1 MTWVWLIGGLVLL
14 VAGGELLVQ
23 NASAFAL
30 KARVSPLIVGLTI
43 VAMGT
48 SAPELFA
55 SLQAAWNGDGSI
67 AIGNVLG
74 SNVANLGLALGL
86 TAMVAPVAIAWRD
99 LKLHWWVMV
108 AASVAFMVFV
118 SDLTLSRIEGVMLL
132 AGAALYL
139 GGQILASRRTGS
151 DANVEDDAF
160 VAELLEETGD
170 ASRPYPVL
178 LGLIAVGCVGLFWG
192 SKAFVHGATE
202 CAVGLGI
209 STHVV
214 GVTVVAF
221 GTSIPEIAAS
231 LAAAIKGNGALSIG
245 NLVGSN
251 ILNLLLVLGATAE
264 VQDLEVAGV
273 VPTHDMWWMLGAALL
288 LVPMMKLGKGH
299 IGRPAGAVY
308 VAVYVAYVY
317 LVVVH
322 G

>member
-1 MTWVWLIGGLVLL
+1 MMWLWLIGGLVIL

-23 NASAFAL
+23 NASALAL
-30 KARVSPLIVGLTI
+30 KAKVSPLVVGLTI

-55 SLQAAWNGDGSI
+55 SMQAAWAGDGSI

-86 TAMVAPVAIAWRD
+86 TALVAPVAMTWRE
-99 LKLHWWVMV
+99 LRLHWWVMI
-108 AASVAFMVFV
+108 AATVAFMLFV
-118 SDLTLSRIEGVMLL
+118 LDLKLTRTEGLLFL

-139 GGQILASRRTGS
+139 GGQIIAAGRTQGE
-151 DANVEDDAF
+151 EDPF

-170 ASRPYPVL
+170 ASRSYPLL
-178 LGLIAVGCVGLFWG
+178 LGSMTLGCVGLFFG
-192 SKAFVHGATE
+192 SEAFVFGAKE
-202 CAVGLGI
+202 CALNLGI

-221 GTSIPEIAAS
+221 GTSVPEIAAS
-231 LAAAIKGNGALSIG
+231 LTAAIKGNGALSIG
-245 NLVGSN
+245 NLIGSN
-251 ILNLLLVLGATAE
+251 ILNLLLVLGTTAE
-264 VQDLEVAGV
+264 VSALSVSPV
-273 VPTHDMWWMLGAALL
+273 VPAHDMWWMLGAALM
-288 LVPMMKLGKGH
+288 LVPLMWLGKGQ
-299 IGRPAGAVY
+299 IGRPAGALY

-317 LVVVH
+317 LVVAH

>member
-1 MTWVWLIGGLVLL
+1 MMWLWLIGGLVIL

-23 NASAFAL
+23 NASALAL
-30 KARVSPLIVGLTI
+30 KANVSPLVVGLTI

-55 SLQAAWNGDGSI
+55 SMQAAWAGDGSI

-86 TAMVAPVAIAWRD
+86 TALVAPVAMTWRE
-99 LKLHWWVMV
+99 LRVHWWVMI
-108 AASVAFMVFV
+108 AATVAFMLFV
-118 SDLTLSRIEGVMLL
+118 LDLKLTRTEGLLFL

-139 GGQILASRRTGS
+139 GGQIIAAGRTQGE
-151 DANVEDDAF
+151 EDPF

-170 ASRPYPVL
+170 ASRSYPLL
-178 LGLIAVGCVGLFWG
+178 LGSMTLGCVGLFFG
-192 SKAFVHGATE
+192 SEAFVFGAKE
-202 CAVGLGI
+202 CALDLGI

-221 GTSIPEIAAS
+221 GTSVPEIAAS
-231 LAAAIKGNGALSIG
+231 LTAAIKGDGALSIG
-245 NLVGSN
+245 NLIGSN

-264 VQDLEVAGV
+264 VGALSVSPV
-273 VPTHDMWWMLGAALL
+273 VPAHDMWWMLGAALM
-288 LVPMMKLGKGH
+288 LVPLMWMGKGQ
-299 IGRPAGAVY
+299 IGRPAGALY

>member
-1 MTWVWLIGGLVLL
+1 MMWLWLIGGLVIL

-23 NASAFAL
+23 NASALAL
-30 KARVSPLIVGLTI
+30 KAKVSPLVVGLTI

-55 SLQAAWNGDGSI
+55 SMQAAWAGDGSI

-86 TAMVAPVAIAWRD
+86 TALVAPVAMTWRE
-99 LKLHWWVMV
+99 LRLHWWVMI
-108 AASVAFMVFV
+108 AATVAFMLFV
-118 SDLTLSRIEGVMLL
+118 LDLKLTRTEGLLFL

-139 GGQILASRRTGS
+139 GGQIIAAGRTQGE
-151 DANVEDDAF
+151 EDPF

-170 ASRPYPVL
+170 ASRSYPLL
-178 LGLIAVGCVGLFWG
+178 LGSMTLGCVGLFFG
-192 SKAFVHGATE
+192 SEAFVFGAKE
-202 CAVGLGI
+202 CALDLGI

-221 GTSIPEIAAS
+221 GTSVPEIAAS
-231 LAAAIKGNGALSIG
+231 LTAAIKGNGALSIG
-245 NLVGSN
+245 NLIGSN

-264 VQDLEVAGV
+264 VSALSVSPV
-273 VPTHDMWWMLGAALL
+273 VPAHDMWWMLGAALM
-288 LVPMMKLGKGH
+288 LVPLMWLGKGQ
-299 IGRPAGAVY
+299 IGRPAGALY

-317 LVVVH
+317 LVVAH

>member
-1 MTWVWLIGGLVLL
+1 MIWLWLIGGLVAL
-14 VAGGELLVQ
+14 VVGGDLLVQ
-23 NASAFAL
+23 NASALAL
-30 KARVSPLIVGLTI
+30 KAKVSPLVVGLTI

-55 SLQAAWNGDGSI
+55 SLQAAWRGDGSI

-86 TAMVAPVAIAWRD
+86 TALVAPVAMSWRELRVHWGVMILATAAFMLFVLD
-99 LKLHWWVMV
+99 LKL
-108 AASVAFMVFV
+108 
-118 SDLTLSRIEGVMLL
+118 TRTEGLLLL

-139 GGQILASRRTGS
+139 GGQIISAGRAKGE
-151 DANVEDDAF
+151 EDPF

-170 ASRPYPVL
+170 ASRSYPHL
-178 LGLIAVGCVGLFWG
+178 LGLILLGCMGLFFG
-192 SKAFVHGATE
+192 SEAFVYGATE
-202 CAVGLGI
+202 SALNLGI

-214 GVTVVAF
+214 GVTIVAF
-221 GTSIPEIAAS
+221 GTSVPEIAAS
-231 LAAAIKGNGALSIG
+231 LTAAIKGNGPLSIG
-245 NLVGSN
+245 NLIGSN

-264 VQDLEVAGV
+264 VGALTVSPV
-273 VPTHDMWWMLGAALL
+273 VPTHDMWWMLGAALM
-288 LVPMMKLGKGH
+288 LVPLMWLGKGK
-299 IGRPAGAVY
+299 IGRPAGALY

>member
-1 MTWVWLIGGLVLL
+1 MMWLWLIGGLVIL

-23 NASAFAL
+23 NASALAL
-30 KARVSPLIVGLTI
+30 KANVSPLVVGLTI

-55 SLQAAWNGDGSI
+55 SMQAAWAGDGSI

-86 TAMVAPVAIAWRD
+86 TALVAPVAMTWRE
-99 LKLHWWVMV
+99 LRVHWWVMI
-108 AASVAFMVFV
+108 AATVAFMLFV
-118 SDLTLSRIEGVMLL
+118 LDLKLTRTEGLLFL

-139 GGQILASRRTGS
+139 GGQIIAAGRTQGE
-151 DANVEDDAF
+151 EDPF

-170 ASRPYPVL
+170 ASRSYPLL
-178 LGLIAVGCVGLFWG
+178 LGSMTLGCVGLFFG
-192 SKAFVHGATE
+192 SEAFVFGAKE
-202 CAVGLGI
+202 CALDLGI

-221 GTSIPEIAAS
+221 GTSVPEIAAS
-231 LAAAIKGNGALSIG
+231 LTAAIKGDGALSIG
-245 NLVGSN
+245 NLIGSN

-264 VQDLEVAGV
+264 VSALSVSPV
-273 VPTHDMWWMLGAALL
+273 VPAHDMWWMLGAALM
-288 LVPMMKLGKGH
+288 LVPLMWMGKGQ
-299 IGRPAGAVY
+299 IGRPAGALY

>member
-1 MTWVWLIGGLVLL
+1 MTWVWLIGGLVVL

-23 NASAFAL
+23 NASALAL
-30 KARVSPLIVGLTI
+30 KAKVSPLIVGLTI

-86 TAMVAPVAIAWRD
+86 TALVRPVTMRWLD
-99 LKLHWWVMV
+99 LKLHWWVML
-108 AASVAFMVFV
+108 AATVAFMVVVQDFK
-118 SDLTLSRIEGVMLL
+118 LTRSEGLLLL
-132 AGAALYL
+132 AGGALYL
-139 GGQILASRRTGS
+139 GGQILAARRDAQSR
-151 DANVEDDAF
+151 DPHVD
-160 VAELLEETGD
+160 ELLEEAGD
-170 ASRPYPVL
+170 ATRSYPLL
-178 LGLIAVGCVGLFWG
+178 LGLLTVGCVGLFFG
-192 SKAFVHGATE
+192 SEAFVYGASQ
-202 CAVGLGI
+202 CATDFGI

-221 GTSIPEIAAS
+221 GTSVPEIAAS
-231 LAAAIKGNGALSIG
+231 LTAAIKGNSALSIG

-251 ILNLLLVLGATAE
+251 ILNILLVLGATAE
-264 VQDLEVAGV
+264 VGTLRVSEV
-273 VPTHDMWWMLGAALL
+273 VPAHDMWWMLGAAILIAPL
-288 LVPMMKLGKGH
+288 MWLGKGTV
-299 IGRPAGAVY
+299 GRVAGALY
-308 VAVYVAYVY
+308 ILIYLTYVY

>member
-1 MTWVWLIGGLVLL
+1 MMWLWLVGGLVIL

-23 NASAFAL
+23 NASALAL
-30 KARVSPLIVGLTI
+30 KANVSPLVVGLTI

-55 SLQAAWNGDGSI
+55 SLQAAWAGDGSI

-86 TAMVAPVAIAWRD
+86 TALVAPVAMSWRE
-99 LKLHWWVMV
+99 LRLHWWVMI
-108 AASVAFMVFV
+108 AATAAFMLFV
-118 SDLTLSRIEGVMLL
+118 LDLKLTRTEGLLFL

-139 GGQILASRRTGS
+139 GGQIVAAGRTQG
-151 DANVEDDAF
+151 AEDPF

-170 ASRPYPVL
+170 ASRSYPLL
-178 LGLIAVGCVGLFWG
+178 LGLMTLGCVGLFFG
-192 SKAFVHGATE
+192 SEAFVHGAKE
-202 CAVGLGI
+202 CALNFGI

-221 GTSIPEIAAS
+221 GTSVPEIAAS
-231 LAAAIKGNGALSIG
+231 LTAAIRGNGALSIG
-245 NLVGSN
+245 NLIGSN

-264 VQDLEVAGV
+264 VSTLSVSPV
-273 VPTHDMWWMLGAALL
+273 VPAHDMWWMLGAALM
-288 LVPMMKLGKGH
+288 LVPLMWMGKGQ
-299 IGRPAGAVY
+299 IGRPAGALY

-317 LVVVH
+317 LVVAH